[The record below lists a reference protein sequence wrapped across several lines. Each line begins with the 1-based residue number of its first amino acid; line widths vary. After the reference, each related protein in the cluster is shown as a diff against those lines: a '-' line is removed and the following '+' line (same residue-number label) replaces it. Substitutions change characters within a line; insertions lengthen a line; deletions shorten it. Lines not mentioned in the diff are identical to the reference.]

1 MFLIVV
7 IIVLA
12 MLALTLWWLSESRKG
27 PRKGLVAEKPD
38 EAVRRAQ
45 HRDG

>member
-7 IIVLA
+7 IVVLA

-27 PRKGLVAEKPD
+27 PVIEEPD